1 LRLSRPLG
9 ALTPSGLTLQCV
21 IADMKPKGAGQII
34 FIGATASRRGGAR
47 AVASASANAAQRSLV
62 ESPACALGPSGIHVS
77 VVIVDGIVDEPLM
90 RAKFA
95 DKPDEFFVRPEE
107 VADTLVMLTWQR
119 RSAWSFELEA
129 RPFGEVW

>member
-1 LRLSRPLG
+1 
-9 ALTPSGLTLQCV
+9 
-21 IADMKPKGAGQII
+21 MKAKGAGQII
-34 FIGATASRRGGAR
+34 FIAATASRRGGAR
-47 AVASASANAAQRSLV
+47 AVTFASANAAQRSLV
-62 ESPACALGPSGIHVS
+62 ESLACALGPSGIHVS
-77 VVIVDGIVDEPLM
+77 AVIVDGIVDEPLM

-95 DKPDEFFVRPEE
+95 DKPDEFLVRPE